1 MFSPSQTNKV
11 GSMDD
16 NQDSSKRR
24 QPINK
29 TMNEKNNQ
37 QLQFLSNNNKGQT
50 QKMGAGANSAMGKS

>member
-1 MFSPSQTNKV
+1 
-11 GSMDD
+11 MDD

-50 QKMGAGANSAMGKS
+50 QKMGAGANSAMGKF